1 MRPLLVLLPLVLAL
15 SACGGSSSGSGAGAA
30 SSGGSVLQTIKISEK
45 EFSLTPSSATL
56 AKPGTYE
63 FDISNDG
70 TVTHSFEVDGNGV
83 EQKAGDIQAGSST
96 TLRVDLT
103 KAGSYEMYCPIDGHK
118 QQGMKGTITVGGAGG
133 TGGMTTNEAPTTT
146 GGGGTTTTSGRY
158 GY

>member
-15 SACGGSSSGSGAGAA
+15 SACGGSSSGSGTGAG
-30 SSGGSVLQTIKISEK
+30 SILQTIKISEK
-45 EFSLTPSSATL
+45 EFSLTPSTASL

-70 TVTHSFEVDGNGV
+70 TVTHSFEVEGNGV
-83 EQKAGDIQAGSST
+83 EQKAGDIQAGSTT

-118 QQGMKGTITVGGAGG
+118 QQGMKGTITVGGAGAA
-133 TGGMTTNEAPTTT
+133 GGMTTNKAPTTTSSGSTTTT
-146 GGGGTTTTSGRY
+146 GGGY

>member
-15 SACGGSSSGSGAGAA
+15 SACGGSSSGSGTGAG
-30 SSGGSVLQTIKISEK
+30 SILQTIKISEK
-45 EFSLTPSSATL
+45 EFSLTPSTASL

-70 TVTHSFEVDGNGV
+70 TVTHSFEVEGNGV
-83 EQKAGDIQAGSST
+83 EQKAGDIQAGSTT

-118 QQGMKGTITVGGAGG
+118 QQGMKGTITVGGAGAA
-133 TGGMTTNEAPTTT
+133 GGMTTNKAPTTT
-146 GGGGTTTTSGRY
+146 SSGSTTTTGGY

>member
-15 SACGGSSSGSGAGAA
+15 SACGGSSSGSGAG

-45 EFSLTPSSATL
+45 EFSLTPSTASL

-70 TVTHSFEVDGNGV
+70 TVTHSFEVEGNGV
-83 EQKAGDIQAGSST
+83 EQKAGDVQAGSST

-103 KAGSYEMYCPIDGHK
+103 KEGSYEMYCPIDGHK
-118 QQGMKGTITVGGAGG
+118 QQGMKGTITVGGAGA
-133 TGGMTTNEAPTTT
+133 TGGMTTNKAPTTTSSGTTTTT
-146 GGGGTTTTSGRY
+146 GGGY

>member
-15 SACGGSSSGSGAGAA
+15 SACGGSSSGSGTGAG
-30 SSGGSVLQTIKISEK
+30 SILQTIKISEK
-45 EFSLTPSSATL
+45 EFSLTPSTASL

-70 TVTHSFEVDGNGV
+70 TVTHSFEVEGNGV
-83 EQKAGDIQAGSST
+83 EQKAGDIQAGSTT

-118 QQGMKGTITVGGAGG
+118 QQGMKGTITVGGAGAA
-133 TGGMTTNEAPTTT
+133 GGMTTNKAPTTTTSSGSTTTT
-146 GGGGTTTTSGRY
+146 GGGY

>member
-15 SACGGSSSGSGAGAA
+15 SACGGSSSGSGTGAG
-30 SSGGSVLQTIKISEK
+30 SILQTIKISEK
-45 EFSLTPSSATL
+45 EFSLTPSTASL

-63 FDISNDG
+63 FDISNGG
-70 TVTHSFEVDGNGV
+70 TVTHSFEVEGNGV
-83 EQKAGDIQAGSST
+83 EQKAGDIQAGSTT

-118 QQGMKGTITVGGAGG
+118 QQGMKGTITVGGAGAA
-133 TGGMTTNEAPTTT
+133 GGMTTNKAPTTT
-146 GGGGTTTTSGRY
+146 SSGSTTTTGGY

>member
-15 SACGGSSSGSGAGAA
+15 SACGGSSSGSGTGAG
-30 SSGGSVLQTIKISEK
+30 SILQTIKISEK
-45 EFSLTPSSATL
+45 EFSLTPSTASL

-70 TVTHSFEVDGNGV
+70 TVTHSFEVEGNGV
-83 EQKAGDIQAGSST
+83 EQKAADIQAGSTT

-118 QQGMKGTITVGGAGG
+118 QQGMKGTITVGGAGAA
-133 TGGMTTNEAPTTT
+133 GGMTTNKAPTTT
-146 GGGGTTTTSGRY
+146 SSGSTTTTGGY

>member
-15 SACGGSSSGSGAGAA
+15 SACGGSSSGSGTGAG
-30 SSGGSVLQTIKISEK
+30 SILQTIKISEK
-45 EFSLTPSSATL
+45 EFSLTPSTASL

-70 TVTHSFEVDGNGV
+70 TVTHSFEVEGNGV
-83 EQKAGDIQAGSST
+83 EQKAGDIQAGSTT

-118 QQGMKGTITVGGAGG
+118 QQGMKGTITVGGAGAA
-133 TGGMTTNEAPTTT
+133 GGMTTNKAPTTT
-146 GGGGTTTTSGRY
+146 TSSGSTTTTGGY